1 MRKTD
6 TWNDSQRPFVKR
18 VAGPFFLVMVMFYL
32 GFHAVSGE
40 RGVFALFKE
49 TRRLA
54 ELKVELAEVKAKHDA
69 LEHKVQLMSD
79 NSLDL
84 DLLDEQ
90 VRRVLGMANKHEV
103 VYFIEDGKDAKP
115 AK

>member
-1 MRKTD
+1 MRRAD
-6 TWNDSQRPFVKR
+6 SWNDQQRPLLKR
-18 VAGPFFLVMVMFYL
+18 VGGPLLILSVMFYL

-40 RGVFALFKE
+40 RGVIALLQE

-54 ELKVELAEVKAKHDA
+54 ELKAELALVKAEHEA
-69 LEHKVQLMSD
+69 LERKVHLLSD

-90 VRRVLGMANKHEV
+90 ARRILGMAGQREI
-103 VYFIEDGKDAKP
+103 VYFTDGAQ
-115 AK
+115 AE